1 MPDKLERRWF
11 ALCEKA
17 GLGGAAMW
25 DELVH
30 GYGKGQLA
38 YHNLGHIGDCCRQ
51 LDAHLDL
58 AEDEVSVELAIF
70 FHDLVY
76 DPRRADN
83 EELSAERAEA
93 FLGGTRFADPVA
105 SLIMATKHA
114 SPPGGNDARLICDI
128 DLSILGRSG
137 EVYGR
142 YADAIREE
150 YGWVPEPDYRKGR
163 GAVLENF
170 LGRER
175 IYSHDVFAEM
185 YEAAARRNL
194 ADELRRLQQGD

>member
-38 YHNLGHIGDCCRQ
+38 YHNLAHIGDCCGL
-51 LDAHLDL
+51 LDAHRDL

-76 DPRRADN
+76 EPRRNDN
-83 EELSAERAEA
+83 EGRSAERAES
-93 FLGGTRFADPVA
+93 FLAGTRHSDPVA

-114 SPPGGNDARLICDI
+114 SPPSGNDARLICDI
-128 DLSILGRSG
+128 DLGILGRSEG
-137 EVYGR
+137 VYGR
-142 YADAIREE
+142 YARAIRQE

-163 GAVLENF
+163 CGVLGKF

-175 IYSHDVFAEM
+175 IFSHGAFADM
-185 YEAAARRNL
+185 YEASARRNL
-194 ADELRRLQQGD
+194 ADEIKWLQLGD